1 MTPAEKKTEESKQ
14 EDLLHVKAAING
26 DQDAYSW
33 LLKKYRPPL
42 QSLIYKMIFDK
53 KEVED
58 LTQETFIKAF
68 ASLASYNQE
77 YAFSTWLFR
86 IGINNTIDYIRKKK
100 LTTFSIE
107 TGADDSESECQ
118 FEIPDTSFLA
128 DREIILEQRQNIIN
142 EAIDSLPEKYKRVIE
157 LRHREDMSYEEI
169 AEVMDLPLGTVK
181 AHLFRAR
188 ELLNKQLKDKI
199 RMM

>member
-1 MTPAEKKTEESKQ
+1 MTPAEKKTENSKQ
-14 EDLLHVKAAING
+14 DDLIHVRAAISG

-33 LLKKYRPPL
+33 LLKKYKPSL
-42 QSLIYKMIFDK
+42 QSLIYKMVFDK

-58 LTQETFIKAF
+58 LTQEAFIKAF
-68 ASLASYNQE
+68 ASLPSYNQE
-77 YAFSTWLFR
+77 FAFSTWLFR

-107 TGADDSESECQ
+107 SGMEDVENDGP

-128 DREIILEQRQNIIN
+128 DKEIILEQRQQIIN
-142 EAIDSLPEKYKRVIE
+142 NAIDSLPERYKKVIE
-157 LRHREDMSYEEI
+157 LRHQEDMSYEEI
-169 AEVMDLPLGTVK
+169 AELMDLPLGTVK

-199 RMM
+199 RMI

>member
-1 MTPAEKKTEESKQ
+1 MTPVERKTEESKK
-14 EDLLHVKAAING
+14 EDIQHVNAAIKG

-33 LLKKYRPPL
+33 LLKKYRPSL
-42 QSLIYKMIFDK
+42 QSLIFKMVFDK

-58 LTQETFIKAF
+58 LTQEAFIKAF

-100 LTTFSIE
+100 LATFSIE
-107 TGADDSESECQ
+107 TGMENSEIEGP

-128 DREIILEQRQNIIN
+128 DKEIILEQRQKIIN

-157 LRHREDMSYEEI
+157 LRHQEDMSYEEI
-169 AEVMDLPLGTVK
+169 AELMDIPLGTVK

-188 ELLNKQLKDKI
+188 ELLNKQLKDKL
-199 RMM
+199 RMI